1 MSDDRDSGASG
12 VILSFLVGGLVGAA
26 VAILF
31 APRSGRETREMLS
44 ERLREGSDR
53 GRRFRDRAI
62 AKGRELI
69 DDAGEYVERQKEG
82 IERQRDRIS
91 AAVEAGRQAYREDK
105 DRG

>member
-12 VILSFLVGGLVGAA
+12 IILSFLVGGVVGAA

-31 APRSGRETREMLS
+31 APRSGRETREMIS
-44 ERLREGSDR
+44 ERFRDGADQ

-62 AKGRELI
+62 TKGRELL
-69 DDAGEYVERQKEG
+69 DEAGDYVERQKEG
-82 IERQRDRIS
+82 LERQRDRIA
-91 AAVEAGRQAYREDK
+91 AAVEAGRTAYRDDK